1 LKHNLEWSLQLVVFS
16 LLGVLLDLLLDLL
29 LLGVLLDLLLDLL
42 LLGVLL
48 VGLQS
53 SFLAQLH

>member
-1 LKHNLEWSLQLVVFS
+1 MVFS

-48 VGLQS
+48 VGLQ
-53 SFLAQLH
+53 